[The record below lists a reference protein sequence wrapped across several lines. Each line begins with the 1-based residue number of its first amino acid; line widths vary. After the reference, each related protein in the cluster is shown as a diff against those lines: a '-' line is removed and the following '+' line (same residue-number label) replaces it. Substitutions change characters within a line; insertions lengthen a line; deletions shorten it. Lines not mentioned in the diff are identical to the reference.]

1 MITYSV
7 WYIEGDLGLYGKVVS
22 NRTVEARDIRS
33 ASRKVRRWSPRRDY
47 LIAKKGALHLEVGG
61 GPLVLWAEPVKTEGE
76 TRYPKHIKVLKATPT
91 GVKT

>member
-7 WYIEGDLGLYGKVVS
+7 WYLEGDLGLYGEVVS

-47 LIAKKGALHLEVGG
+47 LIAKKGIYVLEPGG
-61 GPLVLWAEPVKTEGE
+61 GPLVLLTKKTEGK
-76 TRYPKHIKVLKATPT
+76 RNYMHIKALKATPM